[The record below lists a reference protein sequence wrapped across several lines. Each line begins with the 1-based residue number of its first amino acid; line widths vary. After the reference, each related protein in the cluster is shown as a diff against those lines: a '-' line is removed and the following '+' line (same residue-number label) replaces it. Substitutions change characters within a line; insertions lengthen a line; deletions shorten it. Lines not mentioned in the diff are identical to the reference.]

1 MNHRPRKRFGQN
13 FLHDQN
19 VVERIVLAISPRR
32 DQHLVE
38 IGPGKGALTRP
49 LLDRVDKLDVIE
61 IDRDLAPHLEHELG
75 QFGRL
80 RVHQADALTFDFRHL
95 ARDGRKLRVVGN
107 LPYNVSTP
115 LLFHLLDQVDV
126 VEDMHFMLQKE
137 VVDRMAAAPNSDD
150 YGRLSVMIQFFCK
163 VEKMFNVKPG
173 SFFPAP
179 KVDSAVVRLIP
190 HTQPIVAV
198 DDVAMFSRV
207 VTAAFAQRR
216 KTLRN
221 ALKGLLDQDGIIA
234 AGVLPD
240 ARAETLGLAQFASL
254 SNVTH
259 KSLLT
264 KT

>member
-19 VVERIVLAISPRR
+19 VIERIVLALAPQREHHI
-32 DQHLVE
+32 VE

-115 LLFHLLDQVDV
+115 LLFHLLEQVDV

-150 YGRLSVMIQFFCK
+150 YGRLSVMVQYFCK
-163 VEKMFNVKPG
+163 VEKLFTVKAG
-173 SFFPAP
+173 SFFPVP
-179 KVDSAVVRLIP
+179 KVESAVVRLIP
-190 HTQPIVAV
+190 HAQPIVTV
-198 DDVAMFSRV
+198 DDPTMFARV
-207 VTAAFAQRR
+207 VGAAFAQRR

-221 ALKGLLDQDGIIA
+221 ALKGVLDQERIVA
-234 AGVLPD
+234 AGVTPE
-240 ARAETLGLAQFASL
+240 ARAETLGLQQFAAL
-254 SNVTH
+254 SNAVA
-259 KSLLT
+259 KAS
-264 KT
+264 